1 MINEAVRWRLSQNDC
16 QNRGYVL
23 DGYPISFDT
32 AKGVFYVT
40 PQKPEKKKPALD
52 EEGNEIKEEGEAELD
67 PEEEAKKYAPKFQI
81 NIYPDSVVYIRGDD
95 AYLIERGSK
104 LDPKN
109 NMKWS
114 KENMVR
120 RLQKFHENNDIS
132 LFEAANNR
140 ADLGHPKA
148 PPAKYPLSR
157 FFQEHKTEVF
167 EIDCDGNGF
176 EMFED
181 MRVYVERNGRPY
193 NYLPTVTKL
202 NEERERDL
210 IKEEAEH
217 KDEVAK

>member
-1 MINEAVRWRLSQNDC
+1 MIECA
-16 QNRGYVL
+16 
-23 DGYPISFDT
+23 
-32 AKGVFYVT
+32 
-40 PQKPEKKKPALD
+40 
-52 EEGNEIKEEGEAELD
+52 
-67 PEEEAKKYAPKFQI
+67 
-81 NIYPDSVVYIRGDD
+81 
-95 AYLIERGSK
+95 SK

-109 NMKWS
+109 NVKWS

-120 RLQKFHENNDIS
+120 RLKNFHDNNDIS

-167 EIDCDGNGF
+167 EIDCNGNGF

-210 IKEEAEH
+210 VKEEAEC
-217 KDEVAK
+217 KDEVAKNQAKTTQVKQEEREALEKLQQQRLVQIKKHMSDLEQA